1 MTGVSVICLLFPLR
15 AQKEENLRG
24 RTKGGK
30 NHNFEQRAAEKRT
43 IIPLRSVLNFFLS
56 FFFFSPSFHPALHPF
71 SHSLSHSFSFF
82 LPPVLLVSRGTCGR
96 DGRDGGVGQSKRMK
110 NE

>member
-1 MTGVSVICLLFPLR
+1 MTGVSVICLLFPSR
-15 AQKEENLRG
+15 PEEEKLRG

-30 NHNFEQRAAEKRT
+30 NHNFEQRGGEENDYPSSFRSQLLPFF
-43 IIPLRSVLNFFLS
+43 PLLS
-56 FFFFSPSFHPALHPF
+56 LFPPRAHPL
-71 SHSLSHSFSFF
+71 SLSLS
-82 LPPVLLVSRGTCGR
+82 LPVLLVSRETCGR